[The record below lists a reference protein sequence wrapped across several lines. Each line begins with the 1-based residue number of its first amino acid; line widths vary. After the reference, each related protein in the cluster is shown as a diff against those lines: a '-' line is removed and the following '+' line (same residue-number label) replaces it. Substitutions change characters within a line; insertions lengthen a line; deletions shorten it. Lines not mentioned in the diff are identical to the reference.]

1 MGSSKPKK
9 QVVGYKY
16 YRTMNLGLCHGP
28 IDAIRSITIKDKIA
42 WSGNLRSNQN
52 GVSGVS
58 SINAPGL
65 FGGDDL
71 EGGVSGIIEVG
82 FGGSNQQLKGVNSDG
97 TTSVAPLRAIG
108 VSRPFMPTMG
118 TQYRGIAVLNMH
130 DFYWGTNPYLGD
142 VAVEVERYF
151 RDWFPEVAQIGL
163 DANPA
168 HIIYEAV
175 TSDQWGMAY
184 SPDQLDDNSMRVA
197 AGILYN
203 EGLGLSMTW
212 SEQSTIED
220 FIGTVLPQ
228 IDGSF
233 YFNPRLGK
241 WALKLVRAGDPVV
254 HRLDPSNFKLGNFSR
269 RALGETVNEMTVRWV
284 SPDTEEYV
292 ALTIQDTANIMATGQ
307 TIPGSKNYPGVRSE
321 ALAGKLGLRDLASV
335 SATLASCEGT
345 ANREA
350 WNLNPGDLVELVW
363 PAHNIALLRMRVAST
378 SFVQNSNDIKLN
390 LVEDV
395 FGQNLSSFTGTSTP
409 GWQDGRLPPGQFDVL
424 APFELPF
431 WFVYQALAGIIPA
444 PEVSF
449 GAVLPVSVNKNV
461 LQAALFAL
469 KVSPTASVYEQV
481 DADGATPSALISQDL
496 PRGVVSTVTLLMTSL
511 TEASKIG
518 PDSYA
523 VIGDGENAEMV
534 RVVGEVGAT
543 ITLERGIMDTHP
555 AEWPQGTRIFFIG
568 EGSFPYDPTA
578 RTMAEVVDYK
588 VTMQTSLGMTT
599 VDEVPVTSLLM
610 IGRQGSPYPVANV
623 TVGGT
628 YWPASVAATANS
640 VSVSWSTRNRLL
652 QNGAFQVHWDEP
664 SITPEAGATV
674 LVFAM
679 QGGEVVSSVHITDPA
694 VNTAVLPMEGAS
706 NGATT
711 VFVRTLRDGLTNYQ
725 DYQHTFN
732 LTGIAPTG
740 WGENWGA

>member
-16 YRTMNLGLCHGP
+16 YRSMNLGLCHGP

-42 WSGNLRSNQN
+42 WTGNLRNNQN
-52 GVSGVS
+52 GVSGIS
-58 SINAPGL
+58 SINANGL

-71 EGGVSGIIEVG
+71 EGGVSGIIEIG
-82 FGGSNQQLKGVNSDG
+82 FGGYNQQLKGVNADG
-97 TTSVAPLRAIG
+97 TTSVAPLRDIG
-108 VSRPFMPTMG
+108 VSRPFMPVMG
-118 TQYRGIAVLNMH
+118 TQYRGMAVLNLH

-142 VAVEVERYF
+142 VAVEVERYW

-203 EGLGLSMTW
+203 EGLGLSMAWT
-212 SEQSTIED
+212 EQSTIED

-284 SPDTEEYV
+284 SPVTEEYV

-307 TIPGSKNYPGVRSE
+307 TIPGSKNYPGVRTE

-345 ANREA
+345 ADRSA
-350 WNLNPGDLVELVW
+350 WNLNPGDLIELVW
-363 PAHNIALLRMRVAST
+363 PAHNIAMLRMRVAST

-395 FGQNLSSFTGTSTP
+395 FGQNLSSFTGTNTP

-424 APFELPF
+424 TPFELPF
-431 WFVYQALAGIIPA
+431 WFVYQAMAGVVPA
-444 PEVSF
+444 AEVTF
-449 GAVLPVSVNKNV
+449 GAVLPVSINKNV
-461 LQAALFAL
+461 LQASLYAL

-481 DADGATPSALISQDL
+481 GSDKPTPSALISQDM
-496 PRGVVSTVTLLMTSL
+496 PRGVLTDVTLLMTSL
-511 TEASKIG
+511 TEGTRIG
-518 PDSYA
+518 ADSYA
-523 VIGDGENAEMV
+523 VIGDGEGAEMV
-534 RVVGEVGAT
+534 RVVGQVGAT

-555 AEWPQGTRIFFIG
+555 REWPQGTRIFFIG
-568 EGSFPYDPTA
+568 EDLFPFDPTA

-588 VTMQTSLGMTT
+588 VTMQTSLGATT
-599 VDEVPVTSLLM
+599 VDDVPVTSLLM

-628 YWPASVAATANS
+628 YWPVSVTAKTNS

-652 QNGAFQVHWDEP
+652 QNGPFQVRWNEP
-664 SITPEAGATV
+664 SVAPEAGASV

-679 QGGEVVSSVHITDPA
+679 QGDEVVSSVHITDPA
-694 VNTAVLPMEGAS
+694 VNTAVLPMEGAA
-706 NGATT
+706 NALTT
-711 VFVRTLRDGLTNYQ
+711 IYVRTLRDGLTNYQ
-725 DYQHTFN
+725 DYQHTFD
-732 LTGIAPTG
+732 LEGIVSTG
-740 WGENWGA
+740 WGESWGA

>member
-9 QVVGYKY
+9 QVVGYRY

-28 IDAIRSITIKDKIA
+28 VDAIRSITIKDKIA

-52 GVSGVS
+52 GVTGIG

-71 EGGVSGIIEVG
+71 EGGVSGIFEVG
-82 FGGSNQQLKGVNSDG
+82 WGGANQQIKGVNSDG

-108 VSRPFMPTMG
+108 VGRPFMPTMS
-118 TQYRGIAVLNMH
+118 TQYRGLAVLNLH

-151 RDWFPEVAQIGL
+151 RDWFPELAQIGL

-184 SPDQLDDNSMRVA
+184 SPDQLDDDSMRVA

-220 FIGTVLPQ
+220 FIGTILPQ

-254 HRLDPSNFKLGNFSR
+254 HRLDPSNFKLGNFTR

-284 SPDTEEYV
+284 SPETEEYV

-345 ANREA
+345 ADRSA
-350 WNLNPGDLVELVW
+350 WNLNPGDLIELVW

-395 FGQNLSSFTGTSTP
+395 FGQNLSSFTGTNTP

-431 WFVYQALAGIIPA
+431 WFVYQAMAGVVPA
-444 PEVSF
+444 AEVAF
-449 GAVLPVSVNKNV
+449 GAVLPVSINKNV

-469 KVSPTASVYEQV
+469 KVSPTSSVYEQV

-496 PRGVVSTVTLLMTSL
+496 ARGVVSTVTLLMSSL
-511 TEASKIG
+511 SEASKIG
-518 PDSYA
+518 PDTYA

-610 IGRQGSPYPVANV
+610 AGRQGSPYPVANV

-628 YWPASVAATANS
+628 YWPAEVTATANS
-640 VSVSWSTRNRLL
+640 LNVSWSTRNRLL
-652 QNGAFQVHWDEP
+652 QNGAFQIRWDEA
-664 SITPEAGATV
+664 SIAPEAGATV

-679 QGGEVVSSVHITDPA
+679 QGDEVVSSVHITDPA
-694 VNTAVLPMEGAS
+694 VNTAVLPLEGVS
-706 NGATT
+706 NGVTT
-711 VFVRTLRDGLTNYQ
+711 VYVRTLRDGLINYQ
-725 DYQHTFN
+725 DYQHTFD
-732 LTGIAPTG
+732 LDGIVPTG
-740 WGENWGA
+740 WGESWGA

>member
-9 QVVGYKY
+9 QVVGYRY
-16 YRTMNLGLCHGP
+16 YRTMNIGLCHGP

-42 WSGNLRSNQN
+42 WTGNLRNNQN

-71 EGGVSGIIEVG
+71 EGGAGGIIEIG
-82 FGGSNQQLKGVNSDG
+82 FGGYNQQLKGVNSDG
-97 TTSVAPLRAIG
+97 TTSVAPLRALGIG
-108 VSRPFMPTMG
+108 RPFMPTMG
-118 TQYRGIAVLNMH
+118 TQYRGVAVLNLH

-142 VAVEVERYF
+142 VAVEVERYW

-184 SPDQLDDNSMRVA
+184 SPDQLDDDSMRVA
-197 AGILYN
+197 AGVLYN
-203 EGLGLSMTW
+203 EGLGLSMAWT
-212 SEQSTIED
+212 EQSTIEE
-220 FIGTVLPQ
+220 FIGTILPQ

-284 SPDTEEYV
+284 SPVTEEYV

-345 ANREA
+345 ADRSA
-350 WNLNPGDLVELVW
+350 WNLNPGDLIELVW
-363 PAHNIALLRMRVAST
+363 PAHNIGLLRMRVAST

-395 FGQNLSSFTGTSTP
+395 FGQNLSSFTGTNTP
-409 GWQDGRLPPGQFDVL
+409 GWQDGRQPPGQFDVL

-431 WFVYQALAGIIPA
+431 WFVYQAMAGAIPDA
-444 PEVSF
+444 EVAF
-449 GAVLPVSVNKNV
+449 GAVLPVSINKNV
-461 LQAALFAL
+461 LQASLYAL
-469 KVSPTASVYEQV
+469 KVSPTAAVYEQV
-481 DADGATPSALISQDL
+481 DTDGATPSGLISEDM
-496 PRGVVSTVTLLMTSL
+496 PRGVLTDVTLLMSSL
-511 TEASKIG
+511 TEASRIG

-555 AEWPQGTRIFFIG
+555 QAWPQGTRIFFIG
-568 EGSFPYDPTA
+568 ESLFPFDPTA

-599 VDEVPVTSLLM
+599 VDDVPVTSLLM
-610 IGRQGSPYPVANV
+610 VGRQGSPYPVANV

-628 YWPASVAATANS
+628 YWPTGVTATANS
-640 VSVSWSTRNRLL
+640 LNVSWSTRNRLL
-652 QNGAFQVHWDEP
+652 QNGAFQIRWDEA
-664 SITPEAGATV
+664 SIAPETGATV

-679 QGGEVVSSVHITDPA
+679 QGDEVVSSVHITDPA
-694 VNTAVLPMEGAS
+694 VNTAVLPLEGVS
-706 NGATT
+706 NGVTT
-711 VFVRTLRDGLTNYQ
+711 VYVRTLRDGLTNYQ
-725 DYQHTFN
+725 DYQHTFD
-732 LTGIAPTG
+732 LDGVVPTG
-740 WGENWGA
+740 WGESWGA